1 MRAFLLVID
10 SFGIGA
16 LPDAADY
23 GDTGSNTAVHI
34 GQAVG
39 GVKWPHLAVL
49 GLGNA
54 AGLLGER
61 LPGADVQTAPK
72 ASFGVMREVSPGKDT
87 TTGHWELAGFQ
98 LAKPFPVFPPAFP
111 SFPQE
116 LLDRL
121 TELSGLEFLGNK
133 AASGTEIIDE
143 LGAEH
148 LRTGK
153 PIAYTSGDSVFQ
165 IAAHEDVLSQDELY
179 RLCSQA
185 RTVCDDWTVGR
196 VIARPF
202 RGKPGA
208 FERTSGR
215 HDYSYRLPGPS
226 ILDHLRDGGVE
237 TVAVGKIADIFNHQG
252 IDVSHPDKGNPA
264 CLDRTLALA
273 RDPSTKPRLVFVN
286 LVDTDMIYGHR
297 RDPQGYHDSV
307 AATDKALGDLLP
319 VLRPDDLLILT
330 ADHGCDPTFRGSD
343 HTREHVPLLVYR
355 AGAPG
360 VNLGIRDSFADVG
373 QTLAAWFGAP
383 PYPHEG
389 APRGVSFLGALGR
402 P

>member
-16 LPDAADY
+16 LPDAAQY
-23 GDTGSNTAVHI
+23 GDVGSNTAVHI
-34 GQAVG
+34 GRAVG
-39 GVKWPHLAVL
+39 GVKWPQLTRM
-49 GLGNA
+49 GIGNA
-54 AGLLGER
+54 ARLLGED
-61 LPGADVQTAPK
+61 LPGAPVQKAPE

-98 LAKPFPVFPPAFP
+98 LEKPFPVFPPAFP
-111 SFPQE
+111 SFPPE
-116 LLDRL
+116 LLQRL
-121 TELSGLEFLGNK
+121 TALSGYEFLGNK
-133 AASGTEIIDE
+133 AASGTEIIEE

-165 IAAHEDVLSQDELY
+165 IAAHEDVLTQDQLY
-179 RLCSQA
+179 RLCEQA

-202 RGKPGA
+202 RGRPGA

-226 ILDHLRDGGVE
+226 ILDHLRDAGVQ
-237 TVAVGKIADIFNHQG
+237 TVAVGKIADILNHQG
-252 IDVSHPDKGNPA
+252 VDLDFPDKGNPA
-264 CLDRTLALA
+264 CLDRTLSLA
-273 RDPSTKPRLVFVN
+273 RATPTRPQFVFVN

-297 RDPQGYHDSV
+297 RDPQGYHNSV
-307 AATDKALGDLLP
+307 ADTDKVLADLMA
-319 VLRPDDLLILT
+319 VLRDADVLMIT

-343 HTREHVPLLVYR
+343 HTREHVPLLVYQKGK
-355 AGAPG
+355 AGHD
-360 VNLGIRDSFADVG
+360 LGIRGSFADVA
-373 QTLAAWFGAP
+373 QSLASFFRTSA
-383 PYPHEG
+383 Y
-389 APRGVSFLGALGR
+389 PRGTSFLS
-402 P
+402 

>member
-23 GDTGSNTAVHI
+23 GDAGSNTAVHI
-34 GQAVG
+34 GRAVG
-39 GVKWPHLAVL
+39 GVKWPQLTGL

-54 AGLLGER
+54 ARLLGED
-61 LPGADVQTAPK
+61 LPGSPAQTAPA
-72 ASFGVMREVSPGKDT
+72 ASFAVMQEVSPGKDT

-98 LAKPFPVFPPAFP
+98 LEKPFPVFPPAFP
-111 SFPQE
+111 SFPPE
-116 LLDRL
+116 LLARL
-121 TELSGLEFLGNK
+121 KALSGFEFLGNK
-133 AASGTEIIDE
+133 AASGTEIIE
-143 LGAEH
+143 EFGAEH
-148 LRTGK
+148 LATGK

-165 IAAHEDVLSQDELY
+165 IAAHEDVMSQEALY
-179 RLCSQA
+179 RLCEQA

-202 RGKPGA
+202 RGRPGA

-226 ILDHLRDGGVE
+226 ILDHLRDAGVE

-252 IDVSHPDKGNPA
+252 VDVSHPDKGNPA
-264 CLDRTLALA
+264 CLDRTLALVKA
-273 RDPSTKPRLVFVN
+273 APAKPQLVFVN

-297 RDPQGYHDSV
+297 RDPKGYHDSV
-307 AATDKALGDLLP
+307 AGTDRVLADLLP
-319 VLRPDDLLILT
+319 LLRDDDLLMIT

-355 AGAPG
+355 PG
-360 VNLGIRDSFADVG
+360 LPGKDLGVRSTFADVA
-373 QTLAAWFGAP
+373 QSLAAFFGAGV
-383 PYPHEG
+383 YPKQG
-389 APRGVSFLGALGR
+389 PARGVSFLG
-402 P
+402 

>member
-10 SFGIGA
+10 SFGVGE
-16 LPDAADY
+16 LPDAAQY
-23 GDTGSNTAVHI
+23 GDAGSNTAVHI
-34 GQAVG
+34 GRAVG
-39 GVKWPHLAVL
+39 GVKWPNLTRL

-54 AGLLGER
+54 SRLLGQD
-61 LPGADVQTAPK
+61 LPGAPAQTAPA
-72 ASFGVMREVSPGKDT
+72 ASFAVMKEVSPGKDT

-98 LAKPFPVFPPAFP
+98 LEKAFPVFPAAFP
-111 SFPQE
+111 SFPKE

-121 TELSGLEFLGNK
+121 TAASGYEFIGNK
-133 AASGTEIIDE
+133 AASGTQIIEE

-148 LRTGK
+148 LCTGK

-165 IAAHEDVLSQDELY
+165 IAAHEDVLTQQQLY
-179 RLCSQA
+179 RLCDQA

-202 RGKPGA
+202 RGVPGA

-215 HDYSYRLPGPS
+215 HDYSFRLPGPS
-226 ILDHLRDGGVE
+226 VLDHLRDVGVE
-237 TVAVGKIADIFNHQG
+237 TVAVGKIADIFNNQG
-252 IDVSHPDKGNPA
+252 VDVSHPDKGNPA

-273 RDPSTKPRLVFVN
+273 RAKSARPQFVFVN
-286 LVDTDMIYGHR
+286 LVDTDMVYGHR

-307 AATDKALGDLLP
+307 AATDAALNDLLP
-319 VLRPDDLLILT
+319 AMRPDDVLMLT

-355 AGAPG
+355 PG
-360 VNLGIRDSFADVG
+360 QPGRDLGVRASFADVA
-373 QTLAAWFGAP
+373 QTLAAWFGAK
-383 PYPHEG
+383 PYPD
-389 APRGVSFLGALGR
+389 AKSPRGTAFSL
-402 P
+402 

>member
-16 LPDAADY
+16 LPDAAQY

-34 GQAVG
+34 GRAVG
-39 GVKWPHLAVL
+39 GVRWPNLTRF

-54 AGLLGER
+54 AGLLGEE
-61 LPGADVQTAPK
+61 LPGAPVQKAPA
-72 ASFGVMREVSPGKDT
+72 ASYGVMREVSPGKDT
-87 TTGHWELAGFQ
+87 TTGHWEMAGFQ
-98 LAKPFPVFPPAFP
+98 LAQPFPVFPPAYP
-111 SFPQE
+111 SFPPE
-116 LLDRL
+116 LLSRL
-121 TELSGLEFLGNK
+121 TALSGYDFLGNK
-133 AASGTEIIDE
+133 AASGTQIIEE

-165 IAAHEDVLSQDELY
+165 IAAHEDVLTQSQLY
-179 RLCSQA
+179 RLCEQA

-215 HDYSYRLPGPS
+215 HDYSFRLPGAS
-226 ILDHLRDGGVE
+226 ILDHLRESGVE

-252 IDVSHPDKGNPA
+252 IDLDFPDKGNPA

-273 RDPSTKPRLVFVN
+273 REAGPKPRLVFVN

-307 AATDKALGDLLP
+307 AETDRALDSLLP
-319 VLRPDDLLILT
+319 LLGEDDVLILT
-330 ADHGCDPTFRGSD
+330 ADHGCDPTYRGSD

-355 AGAPG
+355 PG
-360 VNLGIRDSFADVG
+360 KPGKDLGIRPSFADVA
-373 QTLAAWFGAP
+373 QTLASFFGAP
-383 PYPHEG
+383 RY
-389 APRGVSFLGALGR
+389 PRGTNFLN
-402 P
+402 

>member
-39 GVKWPHLAVL
+39 GVRWPLLTRL

-54 AGLLGER
+54 ARLLGED
-61 LPGADVQTAPK
+61 LSGATVQDSPLGDYA
-72 ASFGVMREVSPGKDT
+72 VMREVSPGKDT

-98 LAKPFPVFPPAFP
+98 LAQPFPVFPSAFP
-111 SFPQE
+111 SFPPE
-116 LLDRL
+116 LLARL
-121 TELSGLEFLGNK
+121 TAVSGFEFLGNK
-133 AASGTEIIDE
+133 AASGTEIIEE

-165 IAAHEDVLSQDELY
+165 IAAHEDVLSQEQLY
-179 RLCSQA
+179 RLCEQA

-202 RGKPGA
+202 RGQPGS

-226 ILDHLRDGGVE
+226 ILDHLRDSGVE

-252 IDVSHPDKGNPA
+252 VDLDYPDKGNPA
-264 CLDRTLALA
+264 CLSRTLQLA
-273 RDPSTKPRLVFVN
+273 SEANDKPRFVFVN
-286 LVDTDMIYGHR
+286 LVDTDMVYGHR
-297 RDPQGYHDSV
+297 RDPHGYHDSV
-307 AATDKALGDLLP
+307 AETDRALERLLP
-319 VLRPDDLLILT
+319 LLGPDDVLMIT
-330 ADHGCDPTFRGSD
+330 ADHGCDPTFKGSD

-355 AGAPG
+355 PG
-360 VNLGIRDSFADVG
+360 RSGKSLGIRESFADVA
-373 QTLAAWFGAP
+373 QSLASHFGAP
-383 PYPHEG
+383 PYP
-389 APRGVSFLGALGR
+389 RGTNFLD
-402 P
+402 

>member
-23 GDTGSNTAVHI
+23 GDQGSNTAVHI
-34 GQAVG
+34 GQSVG
-39 GVKWPHLAVL
+39 SVRWPNLTRM

-54 AGLLGER
+54 SELLGNP
-61 LPGADVQTAPK
+61 LPGAGAQSSPL
-72 ASFGVMREVSPGKDT
+72 ASYGVMREVSPGKDT

-98 LAKPFPVFPPAFP
+98 LEKPFPVFPGDYP

-116 LLDRL
+116 LLSRL
-121 TELSGLEFLGNK
+121 TALSGYEFIGNK
-133 AASGTEIIDE
+133 AASGTAIIEE
-143 LGAEH
+143 LGDEH
-148 LRTGK
+148 LASGK

-165 IAAHEDVLSQDELY
+165 IAAHEDVLTQEQLY
-179 RLCSQA
+179 KLCEQA

-202 RGKPGA
+202 RGKSGN

-226 ILDHLRDGGVE
+226 ILDHLRDAGVE
-237 TVAVGKIADIFNHQG
+237 TIAVGKIADIFNHQG
-252 IDVSHPDKGNPA
+252 VDVSYPDKGNPA
-264 CLDRTLALA
+264 CLDRTLNLA
-273 RDPSTKPRLVFVN
+273 KAPGTRPQLVFVN
-286 LVDTDMIYGHR
+286 LVDTDMVYGHR

-307 AATDKALGDLLP
+307 AETDRALDLLLP
-319 VLRPDDLLILT
+319 LMRPDDVLMIT

-355 AGAPG
+355 PG
-360 VNLGIRDSFADVG
+360 RPGLSLGIRESFADVA
-373 QTLAAWFGAP
+373 QSLADFFSASK
-383 PYPHEG
+383 YPREG
-389 APRGVSFLGALGR
+389 NSRGKSFL

>member
-23 GDTGSNTAVHI
+23 GDEGSNTAVHI

-39 GVKWPHLAVL
+39 GVRWPQLTKL

-54 AGLLGER
+54 SLLLGNE
-61 LPGADVQTAPK
+61 LPGAPAQASPSG
-72 ASFGVMREVSPGKDT
+72 SFGVMREVSPGKDT

-98 LAKPFPVFPPAFP
+98 LAQAFPVFPPAYP
-111 SFPQE
+111 SFPPE
-116 LLDRL
+116 LLGRL
-121 TELSGLEFLGNK
+121 TALSGHEFLGNK
-133 AASGTEIIDE
+133 AASGTQIIEE

-148 LRTGK
+148 LATGK

-165 IAAHEDVLSQDELY
+165 IAAHEDVLSLEALY
-179 RLCSQA
+179 RLCEQA
-185 RTVCDDWTVGR
+185 REVCDDWTVGR

-202 RGKPGA
+202 KGRPGA

-226 ILDHLRDGGVE
+226 ILDHLRDAGVE
-237 TVAVGKIADIFNHQG
+237 TVAVGKISDIFNHQG

-264 CLDRTLALA
+264 CLDRTLGLVRATG
-273 RDPSTKPRLVFVN
+273 DKPQLVFVN

-297 RDPQGYHDSV
+297 REPQGYHDSV
-307 AATDKALGDLLP
+307 ADTDRALGDLLP
-319 VLRPDDLLILT
+319 LMRPDDLLILT

-343 HTREHVPLLVYR
+343 HTREHVPLVVYR
-355 AGAPG
+355 PG
-360 VNLGIRDSFADVG
+360 RPGQNLGIRTSFADVA
-373 QTLAAWFGAP
+373 QTLASFFGAP
-383 PYPHEG
+383 AY
-389 APRGVSFLGALGR
+389 PRGEKPRGTSFLD
-402 P
+402 

>member
-23 GDTGSNTAVHI
+23 GDEGSNTAVHI
-34 GQAVG
+34 GRAVG
-39 GVKWPHLAVL
+39 GVKWPRLTRL

-54 AGLLGER
+54 SSLLGED
-61 LPGADVQTAPK
+61 LPGAPVQPHPQ

-98 LAKPFPVFPPAFP
+98 LARPFPVFPPSFP
-111 SFPQE
+111 SFPPE
-116 LLDRL
+116 LLSRL
-121 TELSGLEFLGNK
+121 TEVSGYEFLGNK
-133 AASGTEIIDE
+133 AASGTEIIEE
-143 LGAEH
+143 LGVEH
-148 LRTGK
+148 LKTGK

-165 IAAHEDVLSQDELY
+165 IAAHEDVLTQDQLY
-179 RLCSQA
+179 HLCEQA
-185 RTVCDDWTVGR
+185 RRICDDWTVGR

-202 RGKPGA
+202 RGRPGA

-226 ILDHLRDGGVE
+226 ILDHLRDAGVE

-252 IDVSHPDKGNPA
+252 VDTDYPDKGNPA
-264 CLDRTLALA
+264 CLARTIALA
-273 RDPSTKPRLVFVN
+273 RDAGAKPQLVFVN
-286 LVDTDMIYGHR
+286 LVDTDMVYGHR

-307 AATDKALGDLLP
+307 AETDRALETLLP
-319 VLRPDDLLILT
+319 LLGEDDVLILT

-343 HTREHVPLLVYR
+343 HTREHVPLIVYR
-355 AGAPG
+355 PG
-360 VNLGIRDSFADVG
+360 RTGENLGVRGSFADVA
-373 QTLAAWFGAP
+373 QSLASFFGAP
-383 PYPHEG
+383 SYPLGG
-389 APRGVSFLGALGR
+389 APRGKSFL
-402 P
+402 

>member
-16 LPDAADY
+16 LPDAGQY

-34 GQAVG
+34 GRAVG
-39 GVKWPHLAVL
+39 GVKWPNLTKM
-49 GLGNA
+49 GLGNVA
-54 AGLLGER
+54 HLLGEN
-61 LPGADVQTAPK
+61 LLGAPVQAAPL

-98 LAKPFPVFPPAFP
+98 LDKPFPVFPPSFP
-111 SFPQE
+111 SFPKE

-121 TELSGLEFLGNK
+121 TAASGYEFLGNK
-133 AASGTEIIDE
+133 AASGTEIIEE
-143 LGAEH
+143 LGEEH
-148 LRTGK
+148 LRTKK

-165 IAAHEDVLSQDELY
+165 IAAHVDVLSQAQLYEL
-179 RLCSQA
+179 CEKA
-185 RTVCDDWTVGR
+185 RTICDDWTVGR

-202 RGKPGA
+202 RGVPGA
-208 FERTSGR
+208 FERTPGR

-226 ILDHLRDGGVE
+226 ILDHLRSSGVE

-252 IDVSHPDKGNPA
+252 VDISHPDKGNPA

-273 RDPSTKPRLVFVN
+273 RESVSQNRFVFVN
-286 LVDTDMIYGHR
+286 LVDTDMVYGHR

-307 AATDKALGDLLP
+307 AATDWALSGILGCMKDDD
-319 VLRPDDLLILT
+319 VLMIT

-343 HTREHVPLLVYR
+343 HTREYVPLLVYR
-355 AGAPG
+355 AGHPG
-360 VNLGIRDSFADVG
+360 TDLGIRDSFADVA
-373 QTLAAWFGAP
+373 QTLATWFQAP
-383 PYPHEG
+383 SYPLG
-389 APRGVSFLGALGR
+389 GSPRGTAFKV
-402 P
+402 

>member
-16 LPDAADY
+16 LPDAAQY
-23 GDTGSNTAVHI
+23 GDVGSNTAVHI
-34 GQAVG
+34 ARAVG
-39 GVKWPHLAVL
+39 GAKWPLL
-49 GLGNA
+49 TRFGLGNA
-54 AGLLGER
+54 AQLLGED
-61 LPGADVQTAPK
+61 LKGSPAQKAPE
-72 ASFGVMREVSPGKDT
+72 AGFGVMREVSPGKDT
-87 TTGHWELAGFQ
+87 TTGHWELSGIQ
-98 LAKPFPVFPPAFP
+98 LKKAFPVFPQEYP

-121 TELSGLEFLGNK
+121 TKATGYEFLGNK
-133 AASGTEIIDE
+133 AASGTVIIEE

-148 LRTGK
+148 LATGK

-165 IAAHEDVLSQDELY
+165 IAAHEDVLPLDKLY
-179 RLCSQA
+179 ALCQAA

-208 FERTSGR
+208 FERTPGR
-215 HDYSYRLPGPS
+215 HDYSYRLPGPT
-226 ILDHLRDGGVE
+226 ILDHLRDAGVE
-237 TVAVGKIADIFNHQG
+237 TVAVGKISDIFNGQG

-264 CLDRTLALA
+264 CLDRTMALA
-273 RDPSTKPRLVFVN
+273 SEKTAKPRFVFVN

-307 AATDKALGDLLP
+307 ADTDRALEGLLP
-319 VLRPDDLLILT
+319 LLAEDDVLLIT

-355 AGAPG
+355 KGKPG
-360 VNLGIRDSFADVG
+360 KDLGIRTSFSDVA
-373 QTLAAWFGAP
+373 QTLASFFKAP
-383 PYPHEG
+383 KFPTG
-389 APRGVSFLGALGR
+389 TSFLD
-402 P
+402 

>member
-16 LPDAADY
+16 LPDAAQY
-23 GDTGSNTAVHI
+23 GDEGSNTAVHI
-34 GQAVG
+34 GRAVN
-39 GVKWPHLAVL
+39 GVNWPNLTRL

-54 AGLLGER
+54 SRLLGQD
-61 LPGADVQTAPK
+61 LPGAPAQAAPA
-72 ASFGVMREVSPGKDT
+72 ASFAVLREVSPGKDT

-98 LAKPFPVFPPAFP
+98 LERAFPVFPPAFP
-111 SFPQE
+111 SFPPE

-121 TELSGLEFLGNK
+121 RAASGFEFLGNK
-133 AASGTEIIDE
+133 AASGTQIIEE

-165 IAAHEDVLSQDELY
+165 IAAHEKVLTQEQLY
-179 RLCSQA
+179 RLCEQA
-185 RTVCDDWTVGR
+185 RKVCDDWTVGR

-202 RGKPGA
+202 RGKAGA

-226 ILDHLRDGGVE
+226 ILDHLRAVGVE

-252 IDVSHPDKGNPA
+252 VDISHPDKGNPA
-264 CLDRTLALA
+264 CLDRTLELA
-273 RDPSTKPRLVFVN
+273 RATPVRPQFVFVN
-286 LVDTDMIYGHR
+286 LVDTDMVYGHR
-297 RDPQGYHDSV
+297 RDPRGYHDSV
-307 AATDKALGDLLP
+307 AATDRVLSDLLP
-319 VLRPDDLLILT
+319 LMKADDVLMIT

-355 AGAPG
+355 TGQPG
-360 VNLGIRDSFADVG
+360 RNLGIRPSFADVA

-383 PYPHEG
+383 AYPLDG
-389 APRGVSFLGALGR
+389 PPRGEAFSV
-402 P
+402 